1 LKIPQGTQPETLIRI
16 KGKGVKHV
24 NSTQYGDHYVRVQ
37 IEIPSKLSSKQK
49 ELLEE
54 FEKESKKKHWF

>member
-24 NSTQYGDHYVRVQ
+24 NNSQYGDHYVRVQ
-37 IEIPSKLSSKQK
+37 VEIPSKLSSKQK
-49 ELLEE
+49 ELLED